1 MMVDIY
7 MNWIFFY
14 GVVFKYLKNLV
25 DVVVLMFVCLYDEFI
40 CNVSISIC
48 KMYRFQSNDI
58 FGIRYGNFLVMLIY
72 FYF

>member
-25 DVVVLMFVCLYDEFI
+25 DVVVLRFVCLYDEFI

-48 KMYRFQSNDI
+48 KMYRF
-58 FGIRYGNFLVMLIY
+58 
-72 FYF
+72 